1 MPRLICT
8 FERALEILLAHD
20 FVLHR
25 HDGTNHRRYRGVV
38 GGVVRMVDMSPH
50 NWKDEIPTGT
60 LQSIIRQSGLSQK
73 LFRK

>member
-1 MPRLICT
+1 M
-8 FERALEILLAHD
+8 LEILAAHG

-25 HDGTNHRRYRGVV
+25 HDGTNHRRYRGIVNNQV
-38 GGVVRMVDMSPH
+38 QMVDMSPH

-60 LQSIIRQSGLSQK
+60 LKSMIRQSGLDQK